1 MQRRSRCARAAES
14 RREGTSITAVAV
26 DYATTRCCSD
36 AYANFQCA
44 DLQRHHQYQ
53 LHTSSDYNGFRPNP
67 GAAVSF
73 RWNSPPTP
81 VVMDT
86 PGPGRTPVLETRE
99 FASLADYSKATGQD
113 RHSMLVDYDVF
124 VNVRR
129 LDAQDVTSLQKL
141 YRAEDFDFRLQSG
154 SAAVDAGVVLPTV
167 RMALADVRRTVG
179 QAIDDRRGPRR
190 QPALV
195 RRPARSGIVS
205 RARRSGGAVRLSSSA
220 VLAPTSLA

>member
-1 MQRRSRCARAAES
+1 
-14 RREGTSITAVAV
+14 
-26 DYATTRCCSD
+26 
-36 AYANFQCA
+36 
-44 DLQRHHQYQ
+44 
-53 LHTSSDYNGFRPNP
+53 
-67 GAAVSF
+67 
-73 RWNSPPTP
+73 
-81 VVMDT
+81 MDT

-205 RARRSGGAVRLSSSA
+205 RARRSGGGRASLFVRRSRTNLARMTYERDAPESGQDDTRESCPNGGRQIPPFRTNHPGSITAAEALSGRTVACNATLS
-220 VLAPTSLA
+220 V